1 MSQKPQTK
9 TAGRSGPAKLWLT
22 GALLSVLIGCS
33 ATFSNHGYA
42 PTDAELENVI
52 VGVDTRASVEETIGR
67 PASTGV
73 LTEGGWYYVSSR
85 VRHFAYKQDEVIDR
99 QLVAISF
106 NKRGSVVNV
115 ERFTLQDGRVVALT
129 RRVTKTGIKG
139 VSFIRQMLG
148 NIGNFK
154 LEDQL

>member
-1 MSQKPQTK
+1 MSIITPARNERRSNAGK
-9 TAGRSGPAKLWLT
+9 TWLW
-22 GALLSVLIGCS
+22 AAAVLIVVGCS

-42 PTDAELENVI
+42 PTDKELENIV
-52 VGVDTRASVEETIGR
+52 VGVDTRASVETTLGR

-73 LTEGGWYYVSSR
+73 LKEGGWYYVSSR
-85 VRHFAYKQDEVIDR
+85 VRHFAYKQDEVMDR

-106 NKRGSVVNV
+106 NKHGTVTNV
-115 ERFTLQDGRVVALT
+115 ERFTLKDGRVVALT

-148 NIGNFK
+148 NIGKVN
-154 LEDQL
+154 LAN